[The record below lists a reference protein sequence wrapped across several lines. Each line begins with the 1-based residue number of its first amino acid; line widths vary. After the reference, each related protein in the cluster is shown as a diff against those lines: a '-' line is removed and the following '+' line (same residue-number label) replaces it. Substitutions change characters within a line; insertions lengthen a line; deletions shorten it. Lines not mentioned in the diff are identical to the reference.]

1 VLRLE
6 WQHVT
11 LVSDAEQASGGGVA
25 APASAGE
32 AFLVV
37 VVDVRM
43 GNVTFRS
50 GIRRTCKT

>member
-1 VLRLE
+1 LE
-6 WQHVT
+6 LQHVT

-25 APASAGE
+25 APASAAGE

-43 GNVTFRS
+43 GNVVL
-50 GIRRTCKT
+50 RTTQSY